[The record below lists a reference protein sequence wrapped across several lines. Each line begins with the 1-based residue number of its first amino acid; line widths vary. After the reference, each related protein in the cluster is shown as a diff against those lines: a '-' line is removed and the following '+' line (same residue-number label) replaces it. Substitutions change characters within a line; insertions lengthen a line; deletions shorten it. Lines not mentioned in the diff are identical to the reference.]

1 MMKTYNALLAIL
13 AIATATTAYAASDGQ
28 PRWMDP
34 SVNRINTMPLHA
46 SFFAFESEDLA
57 LTNDKSRSSRYLSLE
72 GEWKFNFSKD
82 HDKAPKN
89 FWRTDFDDSRWVSF
103 PVPGLFEMHGYG
115 DKIYKNIGYAWAKQF
130 KPNPPYIEEK
140 NNYTGSYRRIV
151 NIPSSWNGQQII
163 MYVGSA
169 TSNLT
174 LWVNGQEVGY
184 SEDSKDAVEFDL
196 TSYLIGWAVSLA
208 LFFLGLM
215 LFSRVERTFMD
226 TI

>member
-57 LTNDKSRSSRYLSLE
+57 LANDKSRSSRYLSLE

-103 PVPGLFEMHGYG
+103 PVPGLSEG
-115 DKIYKNIGYAWAKQF
+115 
-130 KPNPPYIEEK
+130 PY
-140 NNYTGSYRRIV
+140 R
-151 NIPSSWNGQQII
+151 
-163 MYVGSA
+163 
-169 TSNLT
+169 L
-174 LWVNGQEVGY
+174 L
-184 SEDSKDAVEFDL
+184 
-196 TSYLIGWAVSLA
+196 
-208 LFFLGLM
+208 
-215 LFSRVERTFMD
+215 
-226 TI
+226 